1 MAIKKSRVRRSAE
14 ETRAVMLSAGVA
26 QLERE
31 GVQYGLE
38 HLTLEAACSAT
49 DVPRSSSHAAWAID
63 DDYTPQ
69 TLYQKTVMQ
78 QWLEERE
85 GLLFAEA
92 AETALTEAFAEHGD
106 GLSRGEIVRVAI
118 QAAIA
123 AAVEPD
129 EHGVGSGFLS
139 SDMALKHALASQP
152 ADERDPEVVEWV
164 RTTEVEQRN
173 KRVEDTY
180 RRLADLLSMEPRK
193 EYGDEAFQHLA
204 LAIAALTEGITMR
217 HLVLPERD
225 YATRSIRTDGSKIA
239 TTLLGV
245 CVEALVEEFFVPI
258 GEG

>member
-1 MAIKKSRVRRSAE
+1 
-14 ETRAVMLSAGVA
+14 MLAAGVA

-38 HLTLEAACSAT
+38 HLTLEAACLAT
-49 DVPRSSSHAAWAID
+49 DVPRSSSHAAWATN

-78 QWLEERE
+78 SWLEERE

-92 AETALTEAFAEHGD
+92 AETALTKAFAEHGD
-106 GLSRGEIVRVAI
+106 GLSRGEIIRVAI

-129 EHGVGSGFLS
+129 ENGVGSGFLS

-152 ADERDPEVVEWV
+152 TGQRDPEVEAWV
-164 RTTEVEQRN
+164 RTTEVEQRE
-173 KRVEDTY
+173 KRIDDTY
-180 RRLADLLSMEPRK
+180 RRLADLLGMKPRAD
-193 EYGDEAFQHLA
+193 YGDAAFEHLA
-204 LAIAALTEGITMR
+204 LAIASLTEGITMR
-217 HLVLPERD
+217 HLVLPERE
-225 YATRSIRTDGSKIA
+225 YATRSIRDDGSAIA

-245 CVEALVEEFFVPI
+245 CVEALVDEFFEVDCSP
-258 GEG
+258 

>member
-1 MAIKKSRVRRSAE
+1 
-14 ETRAVMLSAGVA
+14 MLDAGMA

-38 HLTLEAACSAT
+38 HLTLEAACLAT
-49 DVPRSSSHAAWAID
+49 DVPRSSSHAAWAIN

-69 TLYQKTVMQ
+69 TLYQRTVMQ
-78 QWLEERE
+78 RWLEDRE
-85 GLLFAEA
+85 GLLFAAA
-92 AETALTEAFAEHGD
+92 AETALVEAFAEHGE
-106 GLSRGEIVRVAI
+106 GLSRGEIIRIAI

-123 AAVEPD
+123 AAVKPD

-152 ADERDPEVVEWV
+152 ADERDPEVADWV
-164 RTTEVEQRN
+164 RRTEIEQRA
-173 KRVEDTY
+173 KRVDDTY
-180 RRLADLLSMEPRK
+180 RRLAELLSMKPRA
-193 EYGDEAFQHLA
+193 EYGDEAFEHLA

-225 YATRSIRTDGSKIA
+225 YATRSVRDDGSKVP

-245 CVEALVEEFFVPI
+245 CVEALVDEFFEPVD
-258 GEG
+258 GE